1 MPTKL
6 NNLALGI
13 SDTEIVETYIQ
24 NATHPLINVAKY
36 IRQIILQTDK
46 NIGEGIYWNAPT
58 FYYTGAMPAYNPKEY
73 KRYIIGF
80 VFNKKDCI
88 RMVIL
93 QGADLIDKT
102 NLLEGD
108 YKDGR
113 RLIAFTNIE
122 DVQAKQKAFVAIL
135 KQIIKNIKQAK

>member
-6 NNLALGI
+6 NYLALGI
-13 SDTEIVETYIQ
+13 SETDAVNIYMQ
-24 NATHPLINVAKY
+24 NSTHPLIDVAEY
-36 IRQIILQTDK
+36 IRQIILETDK

-58 FYYTGAMPAYNPKEY
+58 FYYTGDLPAFNPKEY

-80 VFNKKDCI
+80 VFNKKDCV

-93 QGADLIDKT
+93 RGANLIDPKK
-102 NLLEGD
+102 LLEGD

-113 RLIAFTNIE
+113 RLITFTSTT
-122 DVQAKQKAFVAIL
+122 DVKTKQKVFVAII
-135 KQIIKNIKQAK
+135 KQIIKNIKQVK